1 MTDAEQRPY
10 FSITLSTRNRP
21 ELFRVALAS
30 VTDQTFGAKE
40 VIVVVDG
47 SSDENL
53 RAYCALDEQYT
64 QVTFHYLAHRPN
76 GHGQSY
82 SMNVG
87 AANAGGDYLCFL
99 DDDDQWTDERY
110 LEKVH
115 ENIEASANRV
125 DMHYANQKA
134 QFADGSPQTENVW
147 LEDLIPRV
155 GTRPHNH
162 GNSYRVDADFLFLSD
177 GFAHLNCS
185 IFRRGFYESIGG
197 MDESIRYEND
207 RDVYIRA
214 VDAAEEVLFT
224 TDYISL
230 HNIPDVAKRTN
241 MSTMASD
248 IDKKLYQMRVYDKG
262 IALAQKPATV
272 KHCRRGKVYE
282 LKHTTSILATQKRYR
297 PAMHYA
303 REALLSGFTL
313 RWLAY
318 TLFVSVQALLRPGY
332 SGSEDPH

>member
-1 MTDAEQRPY
+1 MTDADQRPF

-21 ELFRVALAS
+21 KLFEVALSS
-30 VTDQTFGAKE
+30 VLGQTFE
-40 VIVVVDG
+40 NTEIIVVVDG
-47 SSDENL
+47 SSEENL
-53 RAYCALDEQYT
+53 RAYRELEALHADVSFY
-64 QVTFHYLAHRPN
+64 YLEHRDN

-87 AANAGGDYLCFL
+87 AANAAGHYLGFL

-110 LEKVH
+110 LENVH
-115 ENIEASANRV
+115 ANISASPVPV

-134 QFADGSPQTENVW
+134 VFGDGTPQTKKVW
-147 LEDLIPRV
+147 IEDLAPQV
-155 GTRPHNH
+155 GCRPLNH
-162 GNSYRVDADFLFLSD
+162 GSSYRVNADFLFSSA

-185 IFRRGFYESIGG
+185 IFRREFYADIGG

-214 VDAAEEVLFT
+214 VDAAREILFS
-224 TDYISL
+224 TDYVSL

-262 IALAQKPATV
+262 IALAQQKATV
-272 KHCRRGKVYE
+272 QHCRRGKVYE
-282 LKHTTSILATQKRYR
+282 LKHASSILARQHRYV
-297 PAMHYA
+297 PALHYA
-303 REALLSGFTL
+303 REALCSGFTL
-313 RWLAY
+313 RWLGYTAY
-318 TLFVSVQALLRPGY
+318 LSFKALVQPGY
-332 SGSEDPH
+332 GDGGRRD

>member
-1 MTDAEQRPY
+1 MTDAEQRPF

-21 ELFRVALAS
+21 ELFQVALAS
-30 VTDQTFGAKE
+30 VIDQTFEAKE

-53 RAYCALDEQYT
+53 KEYRALDEHYSE
-64 QVTFHYLAHRPN
+64 VKFHYLAHRPN

-87 AANAGGDYLCFL
+87 AAHASGEYLCFL
-99 DDDDQWTDERY
+99 DDDDHWTDERY

-115 ENIEASANRV
+115 GNIQASPDEV

-134 QFADGSPQTENVW
+134 QFADGSPQTQNVW
-147 LEDLIPRV
+147 LEDLIPRID
-155 GTRPHNH
+155 TRPHNH
-162 GNSYRVDADFLFLSD
+162 DNSYRVDADFLFKSD

-185 IFRRGFYESIGG
+185 IFRREFYEHIGG

-214 VDAAEEVLFT
+214 VDAADEILFT

-248 IDKKLYQMRVYDKG
+248 IEKKLYQMRVYDKG
-262 IALAQKPATV
+262 IALAHKPATV

-303 REALLSGFTL
+303 REALFSGFTL

-318 TLFVSVQALLRPGY
+318 TAFVSVQAILRPGY
-332 SGSEDPH
+332 SGSGDQH

>member
-21 ELFRVALAS
+21 ELFQVALAS
-30 VTDQTFGAKE
+30 VTDQTFAAKE

-47 SSDENL
+47 SSEENL
-53 RAYCALDEQYT
+53 KAYRELDEVYP
-64 QVTFHYLAHRPN
+64 QVSFYFLEHRPN

-87 AANAGGDYLCFL
+87 AAYAKGGYLCFL
-99 DDDDQWTDERY
+99 DDDDQWTDAQY

-115 ENIEASANRV
+115 ANIQACPTPV

-134 QFADGSPQTENVW
+134 IFADGKPQTKEVW
-147 LEDLIPRV
+147 LQDLIPRV
-155 GTRPHNH
+155 SSRPLNH
-162 GNSYRVDADFLFLSD
+162 GNSYRVDADFLFSSE

-185 IFRRGFYESIGG
+185 IFRREFYASIGG
-197 MDESIRYEND
+197 MDETIRYEND

-214 VDAAEEVLFT
+214 VDAASEILFT
-224 TDYISL
+224 TEYISL
-230 HNIPDVAKRTN
+230 HNIPDIAKRTN

-262 IALAQKPATV
+262 ISLARKKATV

-282 LKHTTSILATQKRYR
+282 LKHSATILAQQNRYR

-303 REALLSGFTL
+303 KEALLSGFTL
-313 RWLAY
+313 GWLAY
-318 TLFVSVQALLRPGY
+318 TLYLSFQSVVHPGD
-332 SGSEDPH
+332 SGERS